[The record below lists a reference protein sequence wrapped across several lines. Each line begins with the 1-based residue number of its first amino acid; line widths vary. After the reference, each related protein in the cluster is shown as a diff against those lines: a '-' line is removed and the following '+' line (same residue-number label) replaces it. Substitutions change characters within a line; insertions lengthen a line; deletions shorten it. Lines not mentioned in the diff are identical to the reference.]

1 MMTAKEALK
10 LSYEAVEKEKI
21 KEKAL
26 KELEFVNNVVKSEAE
41 KGYTTAV
48 FSVSLIDT
56 SVSYAMIEEL
66 KSLGY
71 KATFKVK
78 DKISSYI
85 DISWEHVKEEI

>member
-10 LSYEAVEKEKI
+10 LSYEAVEKEKV

-26 KELEFVNNVVKSEAE
+26 KELEFVNRVVKIEAE
-41 KGYTTAV
+41 KGFTNAV
-48 FSVSLIDT
+48 YGISLID
-56 SVSYAMIEEL
+56 SSISHVMIEEL
-66 KSLGY
+66 RSLGY
-71 KATFKVK
+71 KATFEVK